1 MGWSAVIAAILQVV
15 GPLVAERLKKWLDDR
30 LKAVTA
36 GRGGDVE
43 VGAAAT
49 ADLLAEVYAGLWFLE
64 SRKKR
69 FVKSLQAVAPAAVA
83 RGYFTPTE
91 AASVRTAAV
100 GV

>member
-1 MGWSAVIAAILQVV
+1 MGWAAVVAAILQVV
-15 GPLVAERLKKWLDDR
+15 DPHVVNWLKKWLGDR
-30 LKAVTA
+30 LKVVAA

-49 ADLLAEVYAGLWFLE
+49 ADLLAEVYAGLWFWH
-64 SRKKR
+64 SGKKR

-91 AASVRTAAV
+91 AAAVRTAAEPL
-100 GV
+100 